1 MAKNLFLFRDQVK
14 RECCYISKQ
23 DGLKGT
29 IFTHLP
35 CTTKINQPINHNI
48 YKNIILKTVDIS
60 HWSKMIPGKQ
70 KTDNESTMS
79 APAYWLQFV
88 SWPWCRQGNPAEHL
102 SWTESLGWPKMPALA
117 GLSTYEESA
126 AQKAYSRYVKGPS
139 QVFSW
144 VLISIHFQGN

>member
-1 MAKNLFLFRDQVK
+1 MFLFRDQVK

-23 DGLKGT
+23 DELKGT

-35 CTTKINQPINHNI
+35 CTTKINQSINHNI

-60 HWSKMIPGKQ
+60 HWSKVIPEKQ
-70 KTDNESTMS
+70 ETDNESTMS

-102 SWTESLGWPKMPALA
+102 SWTESSGWPKMLALA

-126 AQKAYSRYVKGPS
+126 AQKAYSRYVKGTS